1 MAIQIP
7 AFNTCSQH
15 MTAGERR
22 LAQRLQEKLGED
34 YLLWYNVPVGSQ
46 RLYPDFILLHPQ
58 RGILVLEVKD
68 WKLSTLQQANPETV
82 SLLTPDGIKEEKN
95 PLEQARGYALAICQM
110 LEQDPLLVQAAG
122 RFQGKLAF
130 PYSYGVVFTHIT
142 RKQFNNQ
149 EGLREVFKPSFVIFQ
164 DEFSENVDPGEFQQ
178 RLENLSAYEFGEPLT
193 SAQIDRIRWHLFP
206 EVRIGVQLSLFPEEP
221 QDTKLEVVIPD
232 LLHVMDLQQEQ
243 IARSLGEGHRVIHGV
258 AGSGKTLI
266 LVYRCLD
273 LAQKLNKP
281 ILVLCFNVALA
292 AKLRQVLHEKGI
304 SELVTVRH
312 FHRWCSEL
320 LWQYQIPR
328 PNAHQFQGSAYF
340 DELVQRVIRA
350 VEAHKI
356 PAGTYGA
363 LLIDEGHDFR
373 PEWLKLAVQM
383 VDPETNSFLLLY
395 DDAQSIYEAKGK
407 QKVSFKRLGIQAQGR
422 TTVLKL
428 NYRNTLEILSVAY
441 EFAQEM
447 LTPTEGEDEDTPL
460 LVRPQSAGRRGPQPE
475 LIELPTFT
483 AEVNYLVKRVQQFS
497 GQGSAW
503 NQIAIVCRFKWM
515 AERIGE
521 GFEAAQIPIEWIN
534 QNHDSREFNPVASS
548 IKMLTMHSSK
558 GLEFPIVLIPGL
570 GYMPTQNISPLEEA
584 RVLYVA
590 MTRAIDQLVMT
601 ANQRSSF
608 VTRVAAALRKVS

>member
-1 MAIQIP
+1 
-7 AFNTCSQH
+7 

-34 YLLWYNVPVGSQ
+34 YRLWYNVPVGSQ
-46 RLYPDFILLHPQ
+46 RLYPDFILLHPH

-82 SLLTPDGIKEEKN
+82 SLLTPNGIKEEKN

-110 LEQDPLLVQAAG
+110 LERDPLLVQSAG
-122 RFQGKLAF
+122 KFQGKLAF
-130 PYSYGVVFTHIT
+130 PYSYGLVFTHIT
-142 RKQFNNQ
+142 RKQFNSQ
-149 EGLREVFKPSFVIFQ
+149 EGLREVFEPSFVICQ
-164 DEFSENVDPGEFQQ
+164 DEFSENVAPEELQQ
-178 RLENLSAYEFGEPLT
+178 RLENLSAYKFGEPLT
-193 SAQIDRIRWHLFP
+193 SVQIDRIRWHLFP
-206 EVRIGVQLSLFPEEP
+206 EVRIGVQLSLFPDEP

-232 LLHVMDLQQEQ
+232 LLHVLDLHQEQ

-304 SELVTVRH
+304 GELVTVRH

-320 LWQYQIPR
+320 LWQYQIPK
-328 PNAHQFQGSAYF
+328 PSSHQFQGAAYVE
-340 DELVQRVIRA
+340 ELVQRVMRSVDA
-350 VEAHKI
+350 NKI

-383 VDPETNSFLLLY
+383 VDPETNSLLLLY

-407 QKVSFKRLGIQAQGR
+407 QKVSFKHLGIQAQGR
-422 TTVLKL
+422 TTVLKV

-447 LTPTEGEDEDTPL
+447 LTPTQGQDEDTPL

-497 GQGSAW
+497 EQGNAW
-503 NQIAIVCRFKWM
+503 NQMAIVCRFKWM
-515 AERIGE
+515 AERIGKS
-521 GFEAAQIPIEWIN
+521 FEAAQIPIEWIN
-534 QNHDSREFNPVASS
+534 QNYDSREFNPAASS
-548 IKMLTMHSSK
+548 IKILTMHSSK

-570 GYMPTQNISPLEEA
+570 GFMPTQNISPLEEA

-608 VTRVAAALRKVS
+608 VNRVAAALRKVS